1 MNQQNPAVMFL
12 FSKPQREQH
21 GQQDVE
27 RSLFWGV
34 RNCHNVF
41 LCFERSRIAAYQ
53 CILSLCLFVLCVF
66 MHTEISNLLL

>member
-34 RNCHNVF
+34 VNAEF
-41 LCFERSRIAAYQ
+41 L
-53 CILSLCLFVLCVF
+53 
-66 MHTEISNLLL
+66 